1 MKMLRFTDLS
11 LVVKMAIAPVV
22 AVVVLALVSGG
33 AFYSQQQQ
41 AKALDKIVQHDM
53 AVSLRVAALSNRI
66 TSAHLQ
72 IYQAM
77 TSQAGAVAGGPS
89 DAPAKLQ
96 ALMGD
101 VDAIKADLEK
111 LKKELPKAQQARFTQ
126 VAKDLTD
133 YRGGI
138 EVVGSMMGVDFAT
151 AVAFVQPFEEH
162 YARMTDTLAQAR
174 NTVQADADKRAKESA
189 AQAALTGKIVMGASV
204 LTMIA
209 VAWLSVA
216 IIMGV
221 RRGINGIA
229 QATEIL
235 AGGDYAVDLAPHQRG
250 DELGAIVRG
259 LDVFK
264 ENLQR
269 IDAMRREQEESQTRE
284 AAMREEV
291 EAERAKTQEAQVA
304 VVHALADGLARLSQ
318 GDLKHRLK
326 TPFSPEYEQLRS
338 DFNAAMERLQEAM
351 QIITANAGQIGVGAD
366 QIANASDDLSRR
378 TEQQAASLEQT
389 AAALEQITTTVKKSA
404 EGAQT
409 ARAAVQTAKSGASRG
424 EEVVR
429 RAVSAMGEIE
439 KSAGQISQIIGVI
452 DEIAFQTNL
461 LALNAGVEAARAG
474 DAGKGFAVVAS
485 EVRALAQRSAD
496 AAKEIKTLISASTEQ
511 VGQGVALV
519 GETGEALQQM
529 VSQVDAIDSLVGDI
543 ATSAQEQSAGL
554 HEVNVAVNNMDQV
567 TQQNAAMVE
576 ETTAAT
582 HALRKEAAELRRLIG
597 EFDTGD
603 AAQKPTRAASAP
615 AATPAPAPATS
626 TVRQKLAYA
635 SGAATA
641 AQIDNWEEF

>member
-1 MKMLRFTDLS
+1 MKMPRFVDLS
-11 LVVKMAIAPVV
+11 LVVKMAFAPAF

-41 AKALDKIVQHDM
+41 SQALDRIVQHDM

-66 TSAHLQ
+66 TAAHLQ

-77 TSQAGAVAGGPS
+77 TNQAGAVVGGPS

-111 LKKELPKAQQARFTQ
+111 LKKDLPKAQQARFND

-138 EVVGSMMGVDFAT
+138 EVVSSMMGVDFAT

-162 YARMTDTLAQAR
+162 YSRMTDTLAQAR
-174 NTVQADADKRAKESA
+174 NAVQADADRRAKDSA
-189 AQAALTGKIVMGASV
+189 AQAALTGKIVMGGSL
-204 LTMIA
+204 LTLVA

-221 RRGINGIA
+221 RRGIDGIA
-229 QATEIL
+229 RATEAL
-235 AGGDYAVDLAPHQRG
+235 AGGDHHVDLEPLQRG

-259 LDVFK
+259 LGVFK

-269 IDAMRREQEESQTRE
+269 MDAMRKEQEESHARE

-291 EAERAKTQEAQVA
+291 EAERARTQEAQVA

-318 GDLKHRLK
+318 GDLKHRLN
-326 TPFSPEYEQLRS
+326 TPFSAEYEQLRA
-338 DFNAAMERLQEAM
+338 DFNAAMEKLQEAM
-351 QIITANAGQIGVGAD
+351 RVITSNAAQIGAGAD
-366 QIANASDDLSRR
+366 QIAGASDDLSRR

-404 EGAQT
+404 EGAQN
-409 ARAAVQTAKSGASRG
+409 ARSAVQTAKSGASRG

-496 AAKEIKTLISASTEQ
+496 AAKEIKTLISASTAQ
-511 VGQGVALV
+511 VEQGVALV

-543 ATSAQEQSAGL
+543 ATSAQEQSSGL

-582 HALRKEAAELRRLIG
+582 HALRNEAAELRRLIG
-597 EFDTGD
+597 EFDTGESAEPSAKP
-603 AAQKPTRAASAP
+603 AAAP
-615 AATPAPAPATS
+615 AREPAPT
-626 TVRQKLAYA
+626 TVRAKLAYA